1 MIIQIISLFAG
12 VAVIAILVSMIRNP
26 IIFKIGYRNIY
37 RRKSD
42 TFLVIMGSLI
52 GTALIMGSM
61 AMNDSFQNFLYGQIE
76 RTHGEIDELI
86 YIPSDNQNIGK
97 ELIPNSKIEILV
109 DSLLKNEQVDG
120 VLPILSR
127 TVSIGLPGEARS
139 QTGKSF
145 QVSMIGVEADQL
157 SNWPDVDKVD
167 LVLPSATDE
176 LPEVVINKELAEVAG
191 VAVGDTLEILV
202 DPGQRLLFW
211 IPLPEVRVAE
221 IVEGNGI
228 LHYQIENQGSNGFTM
243 LMDVE
248 EAREV
253 LKIGV
258 EDYYNALIVSNSGDF
273 LTGERLT
280 DQVVAS
286 IKPLVGEEV
295 VVREVKKDSLSMVDQ
310 GNIGLLF
317 LMLSVFAIFAG
328 VLLLTNIYL
337 MLAQE
342 RRTELGTLRA
352 IGYSRKRVSRTILY
366 EGFFYSIFSSGIG
379 VLAGLGIAR
388 FILGSF
394 VNLFEDAV
402 SLIPF
407 EGANIAFNSM
417 QNSFV
422 FFVRIDSIAYGFLLG
437 LIIPMII
444 IVYTGR
450 KISRTN
456 IVTAVRNIPE
466 ELDERK
472 RLLLNVIAAVG
483 VLVSVVMAY
492 SGYSLGNAT
501 GFFTGVMLAGLL
513 IPVAIPMKNK
523 RWIESFFSIA
533 VIVFTMFSNSFDLIA
548 SNSGSSIYL
557 TIAKGAA
564 ILFAG
569 LFLIVYNLKTFEYLL
584 NKLFQKARAA
594 APVFKISIAFSARNR
609 LRTGLTI
616 AMFAVV
622 IFVITLI
629 SIIPYSMEQMLVK
642 SRDAI
647 FAGFDVGAFS
657 FTGESAITFTE
668 LKSQLEV
675 REISTV
681 SGINVALRRDGRYD
695 VEQVFALDDNFIDYN
710 RMTELDFVEGLGIS
724 DVKDLWNYLRD
735 NSGTVIVSNSVLPDV
750 RPGDVLELRRIAD
763 QSDTGNGAAAF
774 TQKKLSS
781 EMIDSGPIYL
791 EVIATIPENTIS
803 FLNGLLI
810 YIGNTPAELTGSSA
824 ARHFL
829 FNLSGDT
836 EVEKKANFDSL
847 QDKISSRSPFLL
859 YVDDIMNLTS
869 TMLQGTISILRSFL
883 YFGMLVGIV
892 GIAIIMFKALHERK
906 RIIGM
911 LKAIGFTKAMVF
923 SSFLLETSFI
933 AIIGIL
939 LGMVTGTLTS
949 VEIFASPLMEG
960 MKLYIPWDQLIS
972 MALIFYIA
980 SLVSTIIPSYSAS
993 KIAPAEAL
1001 RYFE

>member
-1 MIIQIISLFAG
+1 VIIQTISLLAG
-12 VAVIAILVSMIRNP
+12 VAVIAIVISMIRNP
-26 IIFKIGYRNIY
+26 VIFKIGYRNIY

-61 AMNDSFQNFLYGQIE
+61 AMNDSFQNFLYSQIE
-76 RTHGEIDELI
+76 KTHGEIDELV
-86 YIPSDNQNIGK
+86 YIPSDNQNVGK
-97 ELIPNSKIEILV
+97 EFIPNSTIEILV

-139 QTGKSF
+139 QTGKNF
-145 QVSMIGVEADQL
+145 QVSMIGVKADQL
-157 SNWPDVDKVD
+157 SRWPDVDKVD

-176 LPEVVINKELAEVAG
+176 LPEVVINKELAEAAG
-191 VAVGDTLEILV
+191 VAVGDTLEILA

-228 LHYQIENQGSNGFTM
+228 LHYQIENRGSNGFTM
-243 LMDVE
+243 LMDIE

-258 EDYYNALIVSNSGDF
+258 EDYYNALIVSNRGDF
-273 LTGERLT
+273 LTGERFT

-286 IKPLVGEEV
+286 IKSLVGEEV
-295 VVREVKKDSLSMVDQ
+295 VVGEVKKDSLSMVDQ

-417 QNSFV
+417 QSSFV

-472 RLLLNVIAAVG
+472 RLLLNVMAAVG

-501 GFFTGVMLAGLL
+501 GFFIGVMLAGLL

-523 RWIESFFSIA
+523 RWIESFFSVA

-564 ILFAG
+564 ILLAG

-616 AMFAVV
+616 AMFAAV

-642 SRDAI
+642 SRDVV

-657 FTGESAITFTE
+657 FTGNGSISFSE
-668 LKSQLEV
+668 LQSQPEV

-681 SGINVALRRDGRYD
+681 AGMNVAVRKDDRYGL
-695 VEQVFALDDNFIDYN
+695 EQIYSVDDSFIDNNRLVEIHYN
-710 RMTELDFVEGLGIS
+710 GELDISSPSGLW
-724 DVKDLWNYLRD
+724 KYLRD
-735 NSGTVIVSNSVLPDV
+735 NPDTVVVSNSVLPDV
-750 RPGDVLELRRIAD
+750 KPGDVLELRGVID
-763 QSDTGNGAAAF
+763 QGDNGQGVSGLLRRNV
-774 TQKKLSS
+774 TS
-781 EMIDSGPIYL
+781 EMIDSRPVYL
-791 EVIATIPENTIS
+791 KVIATIPENTIS

-810 YIGNTPAELTGSSA
+810 YKENVPTELSGNVAE
-824 ARHFL
+824 RQYL
-829 FNLSGDT
+829 FNLAGASEG
-836 EVEKKANFDSL
+836 EKKGNFETL
-847 QDKISSRSPFLL
+847 QDKIASGSLFLL
-859 YVDDIMNLTS
+859 YVDDIINLTS

-911 LKAIGFTKAMVF
+911 LKAIGFTKKMVF

-933 AIIGIL
+933 AIIGIV
-939 LGMVTGTLTS
+939 LGIVTGTLTS
-949 VEIFASPLMEG
+949 VEIYASPLMEG
-960 MKLYIPWDQLIS
+960 MKLYIPWDQLIA
-972 MALIFYIA
+972 MTLIFYIA

>member
-1 MIIQIISLFAG
+1 MIIQTISLLAG
-12 VAVIAILVSMIRNP
+12 VAVIAIVISMIRNP
-26 IIFKIGYRNIY
+26 VIFKIGYRNIY

-61 AMNDSFQNFLYGQIE
+61 AMNDSFQNFLYSQIE
-76 RTHGEIDELI
+76 KTHGEIDELV
-86 YIPSDNQNIGK
+86 YIPSDNQNVGK
-97 ELIPNSKIEILV
+97 EFIPNSTIEILV

-139 QTGKSF
+139 QTGKNF
-145 QVSMIGVEADQL
+145 QVSMIGVKADQL
-157 SNWPDVDKVD
+157 SRWPDVDKVD

-176 LPEVVINKELAEVAG
+176 LPVVVINKELAEAAG
-191 VAVGDTLEILV
+191 VAVGDTLEILA

-228 LHYQIENQGSNGFTM
+228 LHYQIENRGSNGFTM
-243 LMDVE
+243 LMDIE

-258 EDYYNALIVSNSGDF
+258 EDYYNALIVSNRGDF
-273 LTGERLT
+273 LTGERFT

-286 IKPLVGEEV
+286 IKSLVGEEV
-295 VVREVKKDSLSMVDQ
+295 VVGEVKKDSLSMVDQ

-417 QNSFV
+417 QSSFV

-472 RLLLNVIAAVG
+472 RLLLNVMAAVG

-501 GFFTGVMLAGLL
+501 GFFIGVMLAGLL

-523 RWIESFFSIA
+523 RWIESFFSVA

-564 ILFAG
+564 ILLAG

-616 AMFAVV
+616 AMFAAV

-642 SRDAI
+642 SRDVV

-657 FTGESAITFTE
+657 FTGNGSISFSE
-668 LKSQLEV
+668 LQSQPEV

-681 SGINVALRRDGRYD
+681 AGMNVAVRKDDRYGL
-695 VEQVFALDDNFIDYN
+695 EQIYSVDDSFIDNNRLVEIHYN
-710 RMTELDFVEGLGIS
+710 GELDIS
-724 DVKDLWNYLRD
+724 SPSDLWKYLRD
-735 NSGTVIVSNSVLPDV
+735 NPDTVVVSNSVLPDV
-750 RPGDVLELRRIAD
+750 KPGDVLELRGVID
-763 QSDTGNGAAAF
+763 QGDNGQGVSGLLRRNV
-774 TQKKLSS
+774 TS
-781 EMIDSGPIYL
+781 EMIDSRPVYL
-791 EVIATIPENTIS
+791 KVIATIPENTIS

-810 YIGNTPAELTGSSA
+810 YKENVPTELSGNVAE
-824 ARHFL
+824 RQYL
-829 FNLSGDT
+829 FNLAGASEG
-836 EVEKKANFDSL
+836 EKKGNFETL
-847 QDKISSRSPFLL
+847 QDKIASGSLFLL
-859 YVDDIMNLTS
+859 YVDDIINLTS

-911 LKAIGFTKAMVF
+911 LKAIGFTKKMVF

-933 AIIGIL
+933 AIIGIV
-939 LGMVTGTLTS
+939 LGIVTGTLTS
-949 VEIFASPLMEG
+949 VEIYASPLMEG
-960 MKLYIPWDQLIS
+960 MKLYIPWDQLIA
-972 MALIFYIA
+972 MTLIFYIA

>member
-258 EDYYNALIVSNSGDF
+258 EDYYNALIVSNRGDF

-483 VLVSVVMAY
+483 VLVSVVMA
-492 SGYSLGNAT
+492 
-501 GFFTGVMLAGLL
+501 
-513 IPVAIPMKNK
+513 
-523 RWIESFFSIA
+523 
-533 VIVFTMFSNSFDLIA
+533 
-548 SNSGSSIYL
+548 
-557 TIAKGAA
+557 
-564 ILFAG
+564 
-569 LFLIVYNLKTFEYLL
+569 
-584 NKLFQKARAA
+584 
-594 APVFKISIAFSARNR
+594 
-609 LRTGLTI
+609 
-616 AMFAVV
+616 
-622 IFVITLI
+622 
-629 SIIPYSMEQMLVK
+629 
-642 SRDAI
+642 
-647 FAGFDVGAFS
+647 
-657 FTGESAITFTE
+657 
-668 LKSQLEV
+668 
-675 REISTV
+675 
-681 SGINVALRRDGRYD
+681 
-695 VEQVFALDDNFIDYN
+695 
-710 RMTELDFVEGLGIS
+710 
-724 DVKDLWNYLRD
+724 
-735 NSGTVIVSNSVLPDV
+735 
-750 RPGDVLELRRIAD
+750 
-763 QSDTGNGAAAF
+763 
-774 TQKKLSS
+774 
-781 EMIDSGPIYL
+781 
-791 EVIATIPENTIS
+791 
-803 FLNGLLI
+803 
-810 YIGNTPAELTGSSA
+810 
-824 ARHFL
+824 
-829 FNLSGDT
+829 
-836 EVEKKANFDSL
+836 
-847 QDKISSRSPFLL
+847 
-859 YVDDIMNLTS
+859 
-869 TMLQGTISILRSFL
+869 
-883 YFGMLVGIV
+883 
-892 GIAIIMFKALHERK
+892 
-906 RIIGM
+906 
-911 LKAIGFTKAMVF
+911 
-923 SSFLLETSFI
+923 
-933 AIIGIL
+933 
-939 LGMVTGTLTS
+939 
-949 VEIFASPLMEG
+949 
-960 MKLYIPWDQLIS
+960 
-972 MALIFYIA
+972 
-980 SLVSTIIPSYSAS
+980 
-993 KIAPAEAL
+993 
-1001 RYFE
+1001 